1 MPQGDEP
8 DYKLRNE
15 KDRINAADY
24 LPDDEKAAVVEFLR
38 AFDPDD
44 ITYTRGCHRTLLTPR

>member
-1 MPQGDEP
+1 VPQGDEP

-15 KDRINAADY
+15 KDRINDADY
-24 LPDDEKAAVVEFLR
+24 LSDDEKAAVVEFLR

-44 ITYTRGCHRTLLTPR
+44 ITYS